1 MANKQRREMRGFRM
15 STGNALFVG
24 RLARATSVRKI
35 RRLVSTATN
44 SNLETLGVLARN
56 FLERKIDG
64 RAGATAGQLRGAL
77 TPYARQIRKIARRHM
92 SLEARRRSVLNARG
106 GFLPLLIKAAAFAL
120 PAVLGAAIK

>member
-1 MANKQRREMRGFRM
+1 M
-15 STGNALFVG
+15 SKGNALFVDH
-24 RLARATSVRKI
+24 LACATSVRKI

>member
-1 MANKQRREMRGFRM
+1 M
-15 STGNALFVG
+15 SKGNALFVDH
-24 RLARATSVRKI
+24 LARATSVRKI

-56 FLERKIDG
+56 ILERKIDG
-64 RAGATAGQLRGAL
+64 RALAGQLRGAL